1 MFDSVSWGELLVI
14 GGVGVIMTGRKD
26 LPTAAR
32 FLGTQLGRIVGL
44 LQGARLKA
52 DQFAHQNEL
61 RQLQNEFRSSLRE
74 LDKVK
79 MELAMAASTQGVV
92 GKTPA
97 AITASVNKREDGRV
111 GYFAGGINNSF
122 SAASSFASNT
132 TTNISS
138 AAATSFAS
146 PLPTSIP
153 RDTSNTQTQSL
164 VPGTASLSGG
174 QNNNLSMDMFDF
186 QVEDENDK
194 KETNPYDHDDTRTVS
209 PSERAVLEEEWHKQG
224 IGYKSVA
231 ESGQWDFEG
240 KDTSKATGS
249 ELLEYLTRQS
259 LIFDQYD
266 QAMASQNQS
275 LQEKI
280 LARRQ
285 QQQLQQ
291 PQTERKE
298 K

>member
-1 MFDSVSWGELLVI
+1 
-14 GGVGVIMTGRKD
+14 
-26 LPTAAR
+26 
-32 FLGTQLGRIVGL
+32 
-44 LQGARLKA
+44 
-52 DQFAHQNEL
+52 
-61 RQLQNEFRSSLRE
+61 
-74 LDKVK
+74 
-79 MELAMAASTQGVV
+79 
-92 GKTPA
+92 
-97 AITASVNKREDGRV
+97 
-111 GYFAGGINNSF
+111 
-122 SAASSFASNT
+122 
-132 TTNISS
+132 
-138 AAATSFAS
+138 
-146 PLPTSIP
+146 
-153 RDTSNTQTQSL
+153 
-164 VPGTASLSGG
+164 
-174 QNNNLSMDMFDF
+174 
-186 QVEDENDK
+186 
-194 KETNPYDHDDTRTVS
+194 
-209 PSERAVLEEEWHKQG
+209 LEEEWLKQG